1 MWFEIYRGGKL
12 IKRGNE
18 VLGDISWTSELMSVS
33 SMSFDLPI
41 DYLEWINGREEIKV
55 FVNGKVF
62 WGIITGVDLDKTD
75 ETMSINIDHIIHEWT
90 YRQISVNNAI
100 KGGKVQFVFKGN
112 ADKVKTKDHVSI
124 SANNFDCL
132 PTATNLATLAGV
144 QVWDDKGNVIFPD
157 GEIEARL
164 NALKSRQ
171 AALDKKYDSIC
182 NGNVV
187 YAKQPLISGTKMQLY
202 WPDAPEDEWY
212 TVYGFGYTI
221 GFSQLYTVEATPIQ
235 QNGDIW
241 SEDELVSYL
250 DSLNTNNGIQ
260 GVLNSDTEKR
270 IIQIVAGDYDESV
283 WEPWYE
289 ATDKIKQEE
298 LEVRLDIM
306 ELEQGYYPKYKL
318 FEREEKDGEDPTY
331 KEISSL
337 PKPENENSTA
347 SCYVRF
353 YAPGVKDLYV
363 QVQATVKY
371 DVAEDDGSIDISNAS
386 VYDQLSD
393 IYDDANFAYPGW
405 DIAYEEDADSYP
417 IDYVYSRQ
425 DKLEALNKTIELTPD
440 LWWRT
445 PFVNRRLLEVGK
457 FGKKQPYKMSVKREG
472 ESNICIIE
480 EPKISYDFKNVVNVA
495 SVYSEKSDTGMSSMT
510 LREVYNDPSLQEDG
524 FPVVILRT
532 NVNNERDY
540 SKYVDQYPVIAP
552 NNELEYAIID
562 EESVALEDGHLIE
575 GTYAFTDLSAFQP
588 EEDDE
593 GNTRAVT
600 DEDRVKAATEAYHA
614 AIRKLKQD
622 RRSYKIELTTT
633 PLPPSVQVGDK
644 VRLMYD
650 NVLYKLG
657 ECNDYLKFLLSASD
671 YGEGDDWFYITKITY
686 HIEENEA
693 ENDEVTL
700 EYFLKLDRETKEAI

>member
-1 MWFEIYRGGKL
+1 MWFEIYRSGKL

-55 FVNGKVF
+55 FVNDKVF
-62 WGIITGVDLDKTD
+62 WGIITGVDLDKAD
-75 ETMSINIDHIIHEWT
+75 ETISIKIDHIMHEWT

-100 KGGKVQFVFKGN
+100 KGGKIHFVFKSD
-112 ADKVKTKDHVSI
+112 ADRVKEADGVSI
-124 SANNFDCL
+124 AASNFECL
-132 PTATNLATLAGV
+132 PSAKNFIELGNVTSWYSDPSADNYGEAITAISYKIFTREEIK
-144 QVWDDKGNVIFPD
+144 DDKGEVTGYNYTEINSLPVPEKDD
-157 GEIEARL
+157 GS
-164 NALKSRQ
+164 K
-171 AALDKKYDSIC
+171 
-182 NGNVV
+182 
-187 YAKQPLISGTKMQLY
+187 
-202 WPDAPEDEWY
+202 
-212 TVYGFGYTI
+212 TVY
-221 GFSQLYTVEATPIQ
+221 
-235 QNGDIW
+235 
-241 SEDELVSYL
+241 
-250 DSLNTNNGIQ
+250 
-260 GVLNSDTEKR
+260 
-270 IIQIVAGDYDESV
+270 
-283 WEPWYE
+283 
-289 ATDKIKQEE
+289 
-298 LEVRLDIM
+298 M
-306 ELEQGYYPKYKL
+306 
-318 FEREEKDGEDPTY
+318 
-331 KEISSL
+331 
-337 PKPENENSTA
+337 
-347 SCYVRF
+347 RF
-353 YAPGVKDLYV
+353 YPLGMSLYV
-363 QVQATVKY
+363 QVEVTVKNKL
-371 DVAEDDGSIDISNAS
+371 EESKTNNEININNAN
-386 VYDQLSD
+386 VLDQLSD

-425 DKLEALNKTIELTPD
+425 DKLEALNKTMELTPD

-524 FPVVILRT
+524 FPVIILRS

-593 GNTRAVT
+593 GNTKEVT

-633 PLPPSVQVGDK
+633 PLPASIQVGDK

-657 ECNDYLKFLLSASD
+657 ECNDYMKFLLTASD

-686 HIEENEA
+686 HIEENEV
-693 ENDEVTL
+693 EYDEVTL
-700 EYFLKLDRETKEAI
+700 EYFLKLDRETKEAV